1 MQPRYDHSNT
11 SESWES
17 IHNDEKQLHNWA
29 DAISLMQ
36 IGAFLKK
43 VKHGSGYGWMR
54 RDVKIKN
61 KASNHWDTP
70 AVCIWPDRGERQL
83 CVWCHSSESHQSRT
97 GPNTSESRTHNC
109 FPLKKHRWD
118 FKNRISLSSERREN
132 SESWMPTCLRLW
144 IIQLDKETLLLGL
157 TSQKLYWVNM
167 CSWRYI
173 LLYQTR
179 LFTTDSC

>member
-1 MQPRYDHSNT
+1 MGINT
-11 SESWES
+11 QWRETTSQLSWCHFS
-17 IHNDEKQLHNWA
+17 HANWC
-29 DAISLMQ
+29 I
-36 IGAFLKK
+36 FKK

-118 FKNRISLSSERREN
+118 FKNMISLSSERREN

-157 TSQKLYWVNM
+157 TSQKLYWVNK